1 MGSVS
6 GIDDLVFPPGQT
18 FRFGSLDFVTNN
30 FGKISLLDSE
40 SDQSGENR
48 ISVPFGLLNAAES
61 YFKTISIEL
70 ASNHSGE
77 IASSPMSPDQ
87 DDEAYPPILMKLPDD
102 LAAVSIT
109 TTSPSRRPRRKS
121 ASTPISPSFR
131 EVGVI
136 LQPLGT
142 VSTDQLDGYYSS
154 PTVDS
159 RPTDIVEYD
168 ESSSRY
174 NDPDLDDFDGSLDD
188 NYTPLYFGVF
198 MADNETEEQRQA
210 RETEARRET
219 ERRRLEE
226 ERQAQEQE
234 RLRRE
239 QQERERTAKEAE
251 DRRQRAL
258 EAGRRARDFIGQQ
271 DVEGTPVFRTP
282 QQNAVAAITLLDTL
296 LKENELNQSDH
307 VVNILNQTKTM
318 IAASVPVNSES
329 VRTPTGSRLPHFRSH
344 DYRHPSL
351 SITGAGSNRRSR
363 GHDERSVHSPPDHHR
378 ERRVERPRSPP
389 RRRPVDLRDTIIQ
402 RRAARGHHH
411 SPDRHDDD
419 LDGVAAFT
427 DDLRRVDWPA
437 GFKPTGIEKYDGTTN
452 PESWLTVYGLAIRA
466 AGGDSK
472 AMANYL
478 PVALADSARSWLHGL
493 PRGTIGSWAELRD
506 HFIANFQGTFERPGT
521 QFDLYNVVQKS
532 GESLRDYIRRFSE
545 QRNKISDITDDVIIA
560 AFTKGIRHEELV
572 GKFGRKPP
580 RTVKLMFE
588 KANEYAK
595 AEDAVTA
602 SKQSGPSWKPKKDT
616 PATGGGGSNNHK
628 DRKRKPEELVATAI
642 HSSRQRS
649 RVNTFDKIMNSQ
661 CPHHPNSNHVAK
673 DCFVYKQFAEQYTKT
688 TRKNS
693 DEEQSTSRKKDD
705 GDTPVGFQDHRKEL
719 NHIFGGPLAYE
730 SKRKQKLTEREI
742 NAVQP
747 DTPQYLRWSEIAIK
761 FDRSDHPDRV
771 VHPGRYPLVL
781 DPVVR
786 NVKLRRTLID
796 GGSAL
801 NILFAKTLDDMQ
813 IPRSELKPSNAPFHG
828 VIPGLSATPLGQITL
843 PVTFGTRENFRTE
856 NISFEVA
863 DFETAYHAILGRP
876 ALAKFMAVPHY
887 TYMMM
892 KMPGPR
898 GVLSLRSDI
907 KQAVT
912 CDKESCD
919 MAQTREM
926 ASAREDIRLA
936 AATAS
941 EGEVPA
947 TKTSK
952 SGESEAKT
960 KKIPLDPSNP
970 TKTAN
975 NKDIFAWKPSDMPGI
990 PREVIEHSLHVKE
1003 DAKPIKQRLRRFAQD
1018 RKDAIKE
1025 ELTKLLAAGF
1035 IKEVHHP
1042 DWLANPVLVR
1052 KKTGQWRMCVDYT
1065 DLNKSCPKDPFGLP
1079 RIDQIR
1085 LKESDCLK
1093 TSFITPFGAYCYV
1106 TMPFGLKNA
1115 GATYQRMIQRCFST
1129 QIGRNVEAYV
1139 DDVVVKTKQKD
1150 DLISDLEETFASI
1163 RAFRMKLN
1171 PEKCTFGVPSGKLL
1185 GFMVSHRGIQANPE
1199 KVTAILNMKPPST
1212 QKDVQKLT
1220 GCMAALSRFVSRLGE
1235 RGMPFF
1241 KLLKKTDDFQWGPEA
1256 QKAFEDFKKL
1266 LTEPPVLASPH
1277 PQEPLLL
1284 YVSATSQVVSTVLVV
1299 EREEEGHVQK
1309 VQRPIYFVSEVLADS
1324 KTRYP
1329 QVQKLLYGI
1338 LITTRKLSHYFQGHS
1353 VTVVTSFP
1361 LGDILHNREANGR
1374 IAKWALELMSLDIS
1388 FKPRISI
1395 KSQALADFVAEW
1407 TECQEDTPAEKM
1419 EHWTM
1424 HFDGSK
1430 RLSGTGAGVVLISPT
1445 GERLSYVLW
1454 IHFSASHN
1462 VAEYE
1467 ALLHGLRIAISL
1479 GIKRLIVRGDSQL
1492 VVNQVMKEWSC
1503 LDDNMMA
1510 YRQEV
1515 RKLEDKF
1522 DGLELSHVL
1531 RHNNEA
1537 ADRLA
1542 NFGSKREVAPSD
1554 VFVEHLYTPTVPH
1567 KDTTQVAGTHDVAMV
1582 EADWREP
1589 LIRFLTSQELPQD
1602 KDEAER
1608 ISRRSKLYVMHE
1620 AELYK
1625 KSPSGILQRC
1635 VSLEEGRQLLKD
1647 IHSGICGNH
1656 AAARTIVGKAYR
1668 QGFFWPTA
1676 VSDAD
1681 KIVRTCEGCQFFARQ
1696 IHLPAQELQTIPLS
1710 WPFAVWGLDMVGP
1723 FKKAVGGY
1731 THLFVAIDKF
1741 SKWIEA
1747 KPVVTITADNAPDF
1761 FINIVHRF
1769 GVPNRIITDN
1779 GRQFTGGVFKDC
1791 CEDFGIKICYASV
1804 AHPMSNGQVE
1814 RANGMILQG
1823 IKARVFD
1830 RLKPYAGKWVE
1841 QLPSVLWSLRTT
1853 PSRATGQSP
1862 FFLVYGAEAM
1872 LPSEVEFESLRFRNF
1887 REERYEEDRVDDLHR
1902 LEEVREAALI
1912 QSARYLQG
1920 LRRYH
1925 NRNVR
1930 SRAFLVGDLV
1940 LRKIQT
1946 TRDRHKL
1953 SPLWEGPFIIS
1964 AVTRPGSYRLKR
1976 EDGTLVDNSW
1986 NIEHLRRFYASAYH
2000 CTSLS

>member
-30 FGKISLLDSE
+30 FGKISLLDSV
-40 SDQSGENR
+40 SAQSGENR
-48 ISVPFGLLNAAES
+48 LSVPFGLLNAAES

-77 IASSPMSPDQ
+77 IASSPTTPDQ
-87 DDEAYPPILMKLPDD
+87 DDGAYPPILMKLPDD
-102 LAAVSIT
+102 SAAASIT
-109 TTSPSRRPRRKS
+109 TASSSRRPRRKS

-168 ESSSRY
+168 EFSSRY
-174 NDPDLDDFDGSLDD
+174 NEPDLDDFDESLDD

-210 RETEARRET
+210 RETEARREA
-219 ERRRLEE
+219 ERLRLEE

-258 EAGRRARDFIGQQ
+258 EAGRRARDLIGQQ

-329 VRTPTGSRLPHFRSH
+329 VHTLTGSRVPHFRSH

-351 SITGAGSNRRSR
+351 SITGAGSNRKSR
-363 GHDERSVHSPPDHHR
+363 GHDGRSVHSPPDHHG

-411 SPDRHDDD
+411 LPDRHDDD

-437 GFKPTGIEKYDGTTN
+437 GFKPTRIEKYDGTTN
-452 PESWLTVYGLAIRA
+452 PELWLTVYGLAIRA

-521 QFDLYNVVQKS
+521 QYDLYNVIQKS

-580 RTVKLMFE
+580 RTVKLIFE

-602 SKQSGPSWKPKKDT
+602 SKQSGPSWKPNKGT

-628 DRKRKPEELVATAI
+628 DRKRKPAELVATAS

-673 DCFVYKQFAEQYTKT
+673 DCFVYKQFADQYTKT

-705 GDTPVGFQDHRKEL
+705 GDAPAGFQDHRKEL

-926 ASAREDIRLA
+926 ASVREDIRLA

-960 KKIPLDPSNP
+960 KKIPLDPSDP

-990 PREVIEHSLHVKE
+990 PREVIEHSLYVKE

-1035 IKEVHHP
+1035 IKEVLHP

-1079 RIDQIR
+1079 RIDQVVDSTAGCELLSFLDCYSGYHQIR

-1150 DLISDLEETFASI
+1150 DLILDLEETFASI

-1199 KVTAILNMKPPST
+1199 KVIAILNMKPPST

-1256 QKAFEDFKKL
+1256 LKAFEDFKKL

-1338 LITTRKLSHYFQGHS
+1338 LITTRKLSHYFQG
-1353 VTVVTSFP
+1353 
-1361 LGDILHNREANGR
+1361 
-1374 IAKWALELMSLDIS
+1374 
-1388 FKPRISI
+1388 
-1395 KSQALADFVAEW
+1395 
-1407 TECQEDTPAEKM
+1407 
-1419 EHWTM
+1419 
-1424 HFDGSK
+1424 
-1430 RLSGTGAGVVLISPT
+1430 VVLISPT

-1454 IHFSASHN
+1454 IHFSTSHN

-1503 LDDNMMA
+1503 LDDNMTA

-1542 NFGSKREVAPSD
+1542 NFGSKREAAPSD

-1567 KDTTQVAGTHDVAMV
+1567 KDATQVAGTHDVAMV

-1589 LIRFLTSQELPQD
+1589 LIRFLISQELPQD

-1635 VSLEEGRQLLKD
+1635 ISLEEGRQLLKD

-1696 IHLPAQELQTIPLS
+1696 IHLPAQELRTIPLS

-1741 SKWIEA
+1741 SKWVEA
-1747 KPVVTITADNAPDF
+1747 KPVVTITADNARDF

-1779 GRQFTGGVFKDC
+1779 GRQFTGGVFKDF

-1830 RLKPYAGKWVE
+1830 RLKPYAGKWVQ

-1872 LPSEVEFESLRFRNF
+1872 LPSEVEFESLRF
-1887 REERYEEDRVDDLHR
+1887 
-1902 LEEVREAALI
+1902 
-1912 QSARYLQG
+1912 
-1920 LRRYH
+1920 
-1925 NRNVR
+1925 
-1930 SRAFLVGDLV
+1930 
-1940 LRKIQT
+1940 
-1946 TRDRHKL
+1946 
-1953 SPLWEGPFIIS
+1953 
-1964 AVTRPGSYRLKR
+1964 
-1976 EDGTLVDNSW
+1976 
-1986 NIEHLRRFYASAYH
+1986 
-2000 CTSLS
+2000 

>member
-1 MGSVS
+1 MGSIS

-18 FRFGSLDFVTNN
+18 FRFGSLDFVTNI

-40 SDQSGENR
+40 SDQSGENQ
-48 ISVPFGLLNAAES
+48 ISAPFGLPNAAES
-61 YFKTISIEL
+61 YFKTISTES

-77 IASSPMSPDQ
+77 IASSPTSPDQ
-87 DDEAYPPILMKLPDD
+87 DDGVYPPILMKLPDD

-109 TTSPSRRPRRKS
+109 PASLSRRPRRKS

-142 VSTDQLDGYYSS
+142 VSTDQLDGDYSS

-168 ESSSRY
+168 EFTSRY
-174 NDPDLDDFDGSLDD
+174 HDPDLDDFDGSLDD

-198 MADNETEEQRQA
+198 MANNETEEQRQA

-226 ERQAQEQE
+226 EHQAQEQE
-234 RLRRE
+234 RLRHE

-258 EAGRRARDFIGQQ
+258 EAGRRARDLIGQQ

-296 LKENELNQSDH
+296 LRENELNQSDH
-307 VVNILNQTKTM
+307 VVNILNQTKTV

-329 VRTPTGSRLPHFRSH
+329 VHRPTGSRVPHFRSH

-402 RRAARGHHH
+402 RRAARGYHH

-521 QFDLYNVVQKS
+521 QYDLYNVIQKS

-545 QRNKISDITDDVIIA
+545 QRNKISDITDDVIIV

-595 AEDAVTA
+595 AEDAVTT

-616 PATGGGGSNNHK
+616 PASGGGGSNNHK
-628 DRKRKPEELVATAI
+628 DRKRKPAELVATAS

-673 DCFVYKQFAEQYTKT
+673 DCFVYKQFADQYTKT

-705 GDTPVGFQDHRKEL
+705 GDTPAGFQDHRKEL

-919 MAQTREM
+919 MAQTREI

-936 AATAS
+936 AATAD

-960 KKIPLDPSNP
+960 KKIPLDPSDP

-1035 IKEVHHP
+1035 IKEVLHP

-1079 RIDQIR
+1079 RIDQVVDSTAGCELLSFLDCYSGYHQIR

-1129 QIGRNVEAYV
+1129 QIGRDVEAYV

-1324 KTRYP
+1324 KTR
-1329 QVQKLLYGI
+1329 
-1338 LITTRKLSHYFQGHS
+1338 KLSHYFQGHP

-1361 LGDILHNREANGR
+1361 LGDILHNREANER

-1407 TECQEDTPAEKM
+1407 TEFQEDTPAEKM

-1567 KDTTQVAGTHDVAMV
+1567 KDTAQIAGTHDVAMI

-1747 KPVVTITADNAPDF
+1747 KPVVTITADNARDF

-1779 GRQFTGGVFKDC
+1779 GTQFTGGVFKDF

-1823 IKARVFD
+1823 IKTRVFD
-1830 RLKPYAGKWVE
+1830 RLKPYAGKWVQ

-1872 LPSEVEFESLRFRNF
+1872 LPSEVEFESLRFRTF

-1912 QSARYLQG
+1912 RSARYLQG

-1964 AVTRPGSYRLKR
+1964 DVTRPGSYRLKR

-1986 NIEHLRRFYASAYH
+1986 NIEHLRRFYA
-2000 CTSLS
+2000 

>member
-1 MGSVS
+1 MGSIS
-6 GIDDLVFPPGQT
+6 GIDDLVFPPGQA
-18 FRFGSLDFVTNN
+18 FRFGSLDFITND

-40 SDQSGENR
+40 SDQSGESR
-48 ISVPFGLLNAAES
+48 ISAPFGIPNAAKIYS
-61 YFKTISIEL
+61 KSISIES
-70 ASNHSGE
+70 ASNHSDE
-77 IASSPMSPDQ
+77 IASFSTSPDR
-87 DDEAYPPILMKLPDD
+87 DDGVYPPILMKLPND
-102 LAAVSIT
+102 LTAVFTT
-109 TTSPSRRPRRKS
+109 TTSPPRRPRRR
-121 ASTPISPSFR
+121 STSIPISPSSR

-142 VSTDQLDGYYSS
+142 VSTDQLEGYWSS
-154 PTVDS
+154 PGVDL
-159 RPTDIVEYD
+159 RPTEIVE
-168 ESSSRY
+168 RQ
-174 NDPDLDDFDGSLDD
+174 LH
-188 NYTPLYFGVF
+188 PLYFGVF

-210 RETEARRET
+210 RETEARREA
-219 ERRRLEE
+219 ERRRLKE

-239 QQERERTAKEAE
+239 QQERERAAKEAE
-251 DRRQRAL
+251 DRRLRAL
-258 EAGRRARDFIGQQ
+258 EAGRRARDLIGQQ

-282 QQNAVAAITLLDTL
+282 QQNVVAAITLLDTL
-296 LKENELNQSDH
+296 LRENELNQSNH

-318 IAASVPVNSES
+318 IAASVPVNSGS
-329 VRTPTGSRLPHFRSH
+329 VCTPSGSRVPHIRSH
-344 DYRHPSL
+344 DYHQPSL
-351 SITGAGSNRRSR
+351 SIAGAGSNRRSR
-363 GHDERSVHSPPDHHR
+363 
-378 ERRVERPRSPP
+378 
-389 RRRPVDLRDTIIQ
+389 
-402 RRAARGHHH
+402 
-411 SPDRHDDD
+411 
-419 LDGVAAFT
+419 DGVAAFT
-427 DDLRRVDWPA
+427 NDLRRVDWPA

-506 HFIANFQGTFERPGT
+506 HFIANFQGTFECPGT
-521 QFDLYNVVQKS
+521 QFDLYNVIQKS
-532 GESLRDYIRRFSE
+532 RESLGDYIRRFSE

-580 RTVKLMFE
+580 KTVKLMFE

-595 AEDAVTA
+595 AEDAVIA
-602 SKQSGPSWKPKKDT
+602 SKQSGSSWKPKKDT

-628 DRKRKPEELVATAI
+628 DRKRKPEELVATI
-642 HSSRQRS
+642 THSSRQRS

-661 CPHHPNSNHVAK
+661 CPHHPNSNHAAK

-693 DEEQSTSRKKDD
+693 DEEQSTSKKKDD
-705 GDTPVGFQDHRKEL
+705 GDPPAET
-719 NHIFGGPLAYE
+719 
-730 SKRKQKLTEREI
+730 
-742 NAVQP
+742 
-747 DTPQYLRWSEIAIK
+747 AIK

-801 NILFAKTLDDMQ
+801 NILFAKTLDDML
-813 IPRSELKPSNAPFHG
+813 IPRSELKSSNAPFHG

-856 NISFEVA
+856 NICFQIA

-876 ALAKFMAVPHY
+876 ALAKFMAVPYY

-892 KMPGPR
+892 KMPGPQ
-898 GVLSLRSDI
+898 GVLSLWSDI

-912 CDKESCD
+912 CDKESCE

-926 ASAREDIRLA
+926 ASAREDVRLA
-936 AATAS
+936 ASTAS

-947 TKTSK
+947 TKVSK

-960 KKIPLDPSNP
+960 KKIPLDPSDPN
-970 TKTAN
+970 KTAV
-975 NKDIFAWKPSDMPGI
+975 IGAE
-990 PREVIEHSLHVKE
+990 EVIEHSLNVKE

-1035 IKEVHHP
+1035 IKEVLHP

-1065 DLNKSCPKDPFGLP
+1065 DLNKSCPKDPFGLS
-1079 RIDQIR
+1079 RIDQVVDSTAGCELLSFLDCYSGYHQIR

-1093 TSFITPFGAYCYV
+1093 TSFITPFGAYCYI

-1129 QIGRNVEAYV
+1129 QIGRNVEAYI

-1171 PEKCTFGVPSGKLL
+1171 PEKCTFRVPSGKLL

-1199 KVTAILNMKPPST
+1199 KVTAILNMKPPS
-1212 QKDVQKLT
+1212 
-1220 GCMAALSRFVSRLGE
+1220 
-1235 RGMPFF
+1235 
-1241 KLLKKTDDFQWGPEA
+1241 
-1256 QKAFEDFKKL
+1256 
-1266 LTEPPVLASPH
+1266 
-1277 PQEPLLL
+1277 
-1284 YVSATSQVVSTVLVV
+1284 SQ
-1299 EREEEGHVQK
+1299 
-1309 VQRPIYFVSEVLADS
+1309 
-1324 KTRYP
+1324 
-1329 QVQKLLYGI
+1329 
-1338 LITTRKLSHYFQGHS
+1338 KLSHYFQGHS

-1388 FKPRISI
+1388 FKPRTSI

-1407 TECQEDTPAEKM
+1407 TECQEDIPGEKM

-1424 HFDGSK
+1424 HLDGSK

-1479 GIKRLIVRGDSQL
+1479 GIKRLIVRRDSQL

-1503 LDDNMMA
+1503 LDDNMTA

-1515 RKLEDKF
+1515 RKLESKF
-1522 DGLELSHVL
+1522 AGLELSHVL

-1542 NFGSKREVAPSD
+1542 NFGSKREAAPSD
-1554 VFVEHLYTPTVPH
+1554 IFVEHLCEPTVPQ
-1567 KDTTQVAGTHDVAMV
+1567 KETTQVVDTRDIAMI

-1608 ISRRSKLYVMHE
+1608 ISRRSRLYIIHE

-1635 VSLEEGRQLLKD
+1635 ISLEEGRQLLKD
-1647 IHSGICGNH
+1647 IYSGICGNH
-1656 AAARTIVGKAYR
+1656 AAACTIVGKAYR

-1696 IHLPAQELQTIPLS
+1696 IHLPAQELQTIPLC

-1747 KPVVTITADNAPDF
+1747 KPVVTITADKVRDF

-1779 GRQFTGGVFKDC
+1779 GTQFTGGVFKDF

-1830 RLKPYAGKWVE
+1830 RLKPYARKWVE

-1887 REERYEEDRVDDLHR
+1887 REERYEEDRVDDLYR
-1902 LEEVREAALI
+1902 LEEAREAALI

-1946 TRDRHKL
+1946 T
-1953 SPLWEGPFIIS
+1953 
-1964 AVTRPGSYRLKR
+1964 
-1976 EDGTLVDNSW
+1976 
-1986 NIEHLRRFYASAYH
+1986 
-2000 CTSLS
+2000 

>member
-6 GIDDLVFPPGQT
+6 GIDDLVFPPGQA
-18 FRFGSLDFVTNN
+18 FRFGSLDFITND
-30 FGKISLLDSE
+30 FGKISLLDSD
-40 SDQSGENR
+40 SIQSGKDQV
-48 ISVPFGLLNAAES
+48 SALFGIPNSAKIYSKL
-61 YFKTISIEL
+61 ISIES
-70 ASNHSGE
+70 ASNYSDE
-77 IASSPMSPDQ
+77 IPSIPTPPDQ
-87 DDEAYPPILMKLPDD
+87 DDGAYPPILMKLPDD
-102 LAAVSIT
+102 LAAVFT
-109 TTSPSRRPRRKS
+109 TRVSSPRRPRRKS
-121 ASTPISPSFR
+121 ASTPIMPSSR

-142 VSTDQLDGYYSS
+142 ISTDQLEGYFSS
-154 PTVDS
+154 PGVDS
-159 RPTDIVEYD
+159 RPTEIVEYD
-168 ESSSRY
+168 EFGYRY
-174 NDPDLDDFDGSLDD
+174 DNRDLDDFDESFED

-210 RETEARRET
+210 RETKARR
-219 ERRRLEE
+219 
-226 ERQAQEQE
+226 
-234 RLRRE
+234 
-239 QQERERTAKEAE
+239 
-251 DRRQRAL
+251 
-258 EAGRRARDFIGQQ
+258 RRARDLIGQQ
-271 DVEGTPVFRTP
+271 DVEGTAVFRTP

-296 LKENELNQSDH
+296 LKEDALNQADH

-318 IAASVPVNSES
+318 IAASVPVNSGS
-329 VRTPTGSRLPHFRSH
+329 VSGLPISDLMIITSQASASPAQDPITGTGATTSDMFTRLLSDTGSAELNGLAP
-344 DYRHPSL
+344 
-351 SITGAGSNRRSR
+351 
-363 GHDERSVHSPPDHHR
+363 
-378 ERRVERPRSPP
+378 PP
-389 RRRPVDLRDTIIQ
+389 RQRPVDLRDMINQ
-402 RRAARGHHH
+402 RRAARGHRH
-411 SPDRHDDD
+411 SPDRYDNDV
-419 LDGVAAFT
+419 DGVAAFT
-427 DDLRRVDWPA
+427 NDLRRVDWPA

-472 AMANYL
+472 AMENYL

-521 QFDLYNVVQKS
+521 QFDLYNVIQKS
-532 GESLRDYIRRFSE
+532 RESLRDYIRRFSE
-545 QRNKISDITDDVIIA
+545 QRNKISDITDNVIIA
-560 AFTKGIRHEELV
+560 AFTKGIRHEDLV
-572 GKFGRKPP
+572 DKFGRKPP
-580 RTVKLMFE
+580 KTVKQMFE

-595 AEDAVTA
+595 AEDAIIA
-602 SKQSGPSWKPKKDT
+602 SKQSGPTWKPKKDVPT
-616 PATGGGGSNNHK
+616 TGGGGSNNHK
-628 DRKRKPEELVATAI
+628 DRKRKPEEFVATTT

-661 CPHHPNSNHVAK
+661 CPHHPNSNHAAK
-673 DCFVYKQFAEQYTKT
+673 DCFVYKQFAEQYAKNARKT
-688 TRKNS
+688 P
-693 DEEQSTSRKKDD
+693 DGEQSTSKKKDD
-705 GDTPVGFQDHRKEL
+705 DDDPPTGFQDHRKEL

-747 DTPQYLRWSEIAIK
+747 DTPQYLRWSEITIK

-781 DPVVR
+781 DPVVH
-786 NVKLRRTLID
+786 NVKLRRSLID

-813 IPRSELKPSNAPFHG
+813 IPRTELKPSNAPFHG
-828 VIPGLSATPLGQITL
+828 VIPGLSAKPLGQITL

-856 NISFEVA
+856 NVYFEVA
-863 DFETAYHAILGRP
+863 DFETAYHAILGRS

-898 GVLSLRSDI
+898 GVISLRSDI

-912 CDKESCD
+912 CDKESCE
-919 MAQTREM
+919 MAQTREV
-926 ASAREDIRLA
+926 AIAREDIRLA
-936 AATAS
+936 ATTAS
-941 EGEVPA
+941 EGEVPMA
-947 TKTSK
+947 KISK
-952 SGESEAKT
+952 SGESVDKT
-960 KKIPLDPSNP
+960 KKIPLDPSDP
-970 TKTAN
+970 TKTVVIGAE
-975 NKDIFAWKPSDMPGI
+975 
-990 PREVIEHSLHVKE
+990 EVIEHSLHVKE

-1035 IKEVHHP
+1035 IKEVLHP

-1093 TSFITPFGAYCYV
+1093 TSFITPFGAYCYI
-1106 TMPFGLKNA
+1106 TMPFGLKNT

-1129 QIGRNVEAYV
+1129 QIGHNVEAYV

-1150 DLISDLEETFASI
+1150 DLITDLEETFASI

-1199 KVTAILNMKPPST
+1199 KVNAILNMKPPSS

-1241 KLLKKTDDFQWGPEA
+1241 KLLKKIDNFQWGPEA

-1266 LTEPPVLASPH
+1266 LTTPPVLASPH

-1284 YVSATSQVVSTVLVV
+1284 YVSATSQVMSAVLVV

-1309 VQRPIYFVSEVLADS
+1309 VQRPIYFVSDVLANS

-1329 QVQKLLYGI
+1329 QVQKLLYGV
-1338 LITTRKLSHYFQGHS
+1338 LITVRKLSHYFQGHS

-1361 LGDILHNREANGR
+1361 LGDILHNCEANGR

-1388 FKPRISI
+1388 FKPQTSI
-1395 KSQALADFVAEW
+1395 KSQALADFVAKW
-1407 TECQEDTPAEKM
+1407 TECQKDTSEEKM
-1419 EHWTM
+1419 EYWTM

-1430 RLSGTGAGVVLISPT
+1430 RLSGTGAGGFLISPT

-1454 IHFSASHN
+1454 IHFFASHN

-1479 GIKRLIVRGDSQL
+1479 GIRHLIVRGDSQL

-1503 LDDNMMA
+1503 LDDNMIA

-1522 DGLELSHVL
+1522 DGLELTHVL
-1531 RHNNEA
+1531 WHNNEA

-1542 NFGSKREVAPSD
+1542 NFGSKREAAPFD
-1554 VFVEHLYTPTVPH
+1554 VFVEHLHEPTVP
-1567 KDTTQVAGTHDVAMV
+1567 KREIAEAADTQDIAMV
-1582 EADWREP
+1582 ETDWREP
-1589 LIRFLTSQELPQD
+1589 LIRFVTSQELPQD

-1608 ISRRSKLYVMHE
+1608 ISRSSRLYIIHE
-1620 AELYK
+1620 TELYR

-1696 IHLPAQELQTIPLS
+1696 THLPAQELQTIPLS
-1710 WPFAVWGLDMVGP
+1710 WLFAVWGL
-1723 FKKAVGGY
+1723 
-1731 THLFVAIDKF
+1731 T
-1741 SKWIEA
+1741 W
-1747 KPVVTITADNAPDF
+1747 
-1761 FINIVHRF
+1761 
-1769 GVPNRIITDN
+1769 
-1779 GRQFTGGVFKDC
+1779 
-1791 CEDFGIKICYASV
+1791 
-1804 AHPMSNGQVE
+1804 
-1814 RANGMILQG
+1814 
-1823 IKARVFD
+1823 
-1830 RLKPYAGKWVE
+1830 
-1841 QLPSVLWSLRTT
+1841 
-1853 PSRATGQSP
+1853 
-1862 FFLVYGAEAM
+1862 
-1872 LPSEVEFESLRFRNF
+1872 
-1887 REERYEEDRVDDLHR
+1887 
-1902 LEEVREAALI
+1902 
-1912 QSARYLQG
+1912 SARSKRQ
-1920 LRRYH
+1920 
-1925 NRNVR
+1925 
-1930 SRAFLVGDLV
+1930 
-1940 LRKIQT
+1940 
-1946 TRDRHKL
+1946 
-1953 SPLWEGPFIIS
+1953 S
-1964 AVTRPGSYRLKR
+1964 AVTHISLWLSTNSPSELKLNRSSRSRQTKLEIFSSTLCISLGYLIRL
-1976 EDGTLVDNSW
+1976 LLIMALNSLAEYLK
-1986 NIEHLRRFYASAYH
+1986 IFVKTSASKFS
-2000 CTSLS
+2000 TPP

>member
-1 MGSVS
+1 MGFVS
-6 GIDDLVFPPGQT
+6 GIDDFAFPPGQA
-18 FRFGSLDFVTNN
+18 FRFGSLDFITNN
-30 FGKISLLDSE
+30 FGKISLLDSD
-40 SDQSGENR
+40 SDQSGRDQPKHLPLGDLGELRHRPRSSLDPGRSALYSNLLGQSR
-48 ISVPFGLLNAAES
+48 RKNWMAPSAPPASVLDQPR
-61 YFKTISIEL
+61 
-70 ASNHSGE
+70 
-77 IASSPMSPDQ
+77 SST
-87 DDEAYPPILMKLPDD
+87 
-102 LAAVSIT
+102 T
-109 TTSPSRRPRRKS
+109 TTS
-121 ASTPISPSFR
+121 ATTTTTATST
-131 EVGVI
+131 
-136 LQPLGT
+136 T
-142 VSTDQLDGYYSS
+142 STTAMRITTC
-154 PTVDS
+154 P
-159 RPTDIVEYD
+159 
-168 ESSSRY
+168 SSSAYSWLTTKRKNSAEPEKRTKIAHGKELNVADWRKCDSDRSE
-174 NDPDLDDFDGSLDD
+174 NDYS
-188 NYTPLYFGVF
+188 
-198 MADNETEEQRQA
+198 
-210 RETEARRET
+210 
-219 ERRRLEE
+219 
-226 ERQAQEQE
+226 
-234 RLRRE
+234 
-239 QQERERTAKEAE
+239 
-251 DRRQRAL
+251 
-258 EAGRRARDFIGQQ
+258 
-271 DVEGTPVFRTP
+271 
-282 QQNAVAAITLLDTL
+282 QNAVAAITLLDTL
-296 LKENELNQSDH
+296 LKEDALNQADH

-318 IAASVPVNSES
+318 IAASVPANS
-329 VRTPTGSRLPHFRSH
+329 
-344 DYRHPSL
+344 PSL
-351 SITGAGSNRRSR
+351 SITGTGSSRRSR
-363 GHDERSVHSPPDHHR
+363 GHDERSVHSPPERHR

-389 RRRPVDLRDTIIQ
+389 HQRPVDLRDMINQ
-402 RRAARGHHH
+402 HRAARGHRH
-411 SPDRHDDD
+411 SPNRYDDD
-419 LDGVAAFT
+419 VDRVATFT
-427 DDLRRVDWPA
+427 NDLRRVDWPV
-437 GFKPTGIEKYDGTTN
+437 GFKPTGIEKYNGTTN
-452 PESWLTVYGLAIRA
+452 PESWLTVYGIAIRA

-493 PRGTIGSWAELRD
+493 PRRTIGSWAELRD

-521 QFDLYNVVQKS
+521 QFDLYNIVQKS

-560 AFTKGIRHEELV
+560 AFTKGIRHEDLV

-580 RTVKLMFE
+580 RTVKQMFE

-595 AEDAVTA
+595 AEDAITA
-602 SKQSGPSWKPKKDT
+602 SKQSGTTWKPKKDAPT
-616 PATGGGGSNNHK
+616 AGGSGSNNHK
-628 DRKRKPEELVATAI
+628 DRKHKPEELVATT
-642 HSSRQRS
+642 SPSYRQRP

-661 CPHHPNSNHVAK
+661 CPHHPNSNHTEIKAHQRR
-673 DCFVYKQFAEQYTKT
+673 D
-688 TRKNS
+688 
-693 DEEQSTSRKKDD
+693 DEDD
-705 GDTPVGFQDHRKEL
+705 APTGFQDHRKEL

-730 SKRKQKLTEREI
+730 SKRKQKLMEREI

-747 DTPQYLRWSEIAIK
+747 NTPQYLQWSETAIK

-771 VHPGRYPLVL
+771 VHPGWYPLVL

-813 IPRSELKPSNAPFHG
+813 IPRTELKPSNAPFHG

-856 NISFEVA
+856 NVCFEVA
-863 DFETAYHAILGRP
+863 DFEIAYHAILRRP

-892 KMPGPR
+892 KMSGPR
-898 GVLSLRSDI
+898 GVISLRSDI

-912 CDKESCD
+912 CDKESCE
-919 MAQTREM
+919 MAQTHETTL
-926 ASAREDIRLA
+926 AREEIRLA
-936 AATAS
+936 ATTAS

-947 TKTSK
+947 TKLTK
-952 SGESEAKT
+952 TEESDAKT
-960 KKIPLDPSNP
+960 KKIPLDPSDP
-970 TKTAN
+970 DKTAN

-1035 IKEVHHP
+1035 IKEVLHP

-1052 KKTGQWRMCVDYT
+1052 KKTGQWRMCVDYI

-1079 RIDQIR
+1079 RIDQVVDSTAGCELLSFLDCYSGYHQIR

-1093 TSFITPFGAYCYV
+1093 TSFITPFGAYCYI

-1115 GATYQRMIQRCFST
+1115 GATYQRMIQKCFST

-1150 DLISDLEETFASI
+1150 DLIADLEETFTSI
-1163 RAFRMKLN
+1163 RAFKMKLN
-1171 PEKCTFGVPSGKLL
+1171 PEKCIFGVPSGKLL
-1185 GFMVSHRGIQANPE
+1185 GFMVSQRGIQANPE
-1199 KVTAILNMKPPST
+1199 KINAILNMKPPSS

-1220 GCMAALSRFVSRLGE
+1220 GCMAALSRFVSRL
-1235 RGMPFF
+1235 
-1241 KLLKKTDDFQWGPEA
+1241 
-1256 QKAFEDFKKL
+1256 
-1266 LTEPPVLASPH
+1266 VLASPH

-1299 EREEEGHVQK
+1299 EREEEGHIQK
-1309 VQRPIYFVSEVLADS
+1309 VQQPIYFVSEVLADS
-1324 KTRYP
+1324 KTSGP
-1329 QVQKLLYGI
+1329 SAKKTCQ
-1338 LITTRKLSHYFQGHS
+1338 RKRWNIGLC
-1353 VTVVTSFP
+1353 
-1361 LGDILHNREANGR
+1361 I
-1374 IAKWALELMSLDIS
+1374 
-1388 FKPRISI
+1388 
-1395 KSQALADFVAEW
+1395 
-1407 TECQEDTPAEKM
+1407 
-1419 EHWTM
+1419 
-1424 HFDGSK
+1424 FDGSK
-1430 RLSGTGAGVVLISPT
+1430 RLTGTGAGVVLISPT
-1445 GERLSYVLW
+1445 GERLSDVLW

-1479 GIKRLIVRGDSQL
+1479 GIRRLIVRGDSQL

-1503 LDDNMMA
+1503 LDDNMTA

-1522 DGLELSHVL
+1522 DGLELTHVL

-1542 NFGSKREVAPSD
+1542 NFGSKREAAPSD
-1554 VFVEHLYTPTVPH
+1554 VFVEHLYEPTVPR
-1567 KDTTQVAGTHDVAMV
+1567 KETTEAMDTQGVSMI

-1589 LIRFLTSQELPQD
+1589 LIKFLTKQELPQD
-1602 KDEAER
+1602 KNEAER
-1608 ISRRSKLYVMHE
+1608 ISRRSRLYIIHE

-1656 AAARTIVGKAYR
+1656 AVARTIVGKAYR

-1681 KIVRTCEGCQFFARQ
+1681 KI
-1696 IHLPAQELQTIPLS
+1696 
-1710 WPFAVWGLDMVGP
+1710 GLDMVGP
-1723 FKKAVGGY
+1723 FKRAVGGY

-1747 KPVVTITADNAPDF
+1747 KPVITITADKVRDF

-1779 GRQFTGGVFKDC
+1779 GTQFTGGAFKDF

-1830 RLKPYAGKWVE
+1830 RLRPYAGKWVD

-1872 LPSEVEFESLRFRNF
+1872 LPSEVEFESLRFWNF
-1887 REERYEEDRVDDLHR
+1887 NEEGYEEGRVDDINR
-1902 LEEVREAALI
+1902 LEEAREAALI
-1912 QSARYLQG
+1912 QSTRYLQG

-1940 LRKIQT
+1940 LRKIQKT
-1946 TRDRHKL
+1946 QDRHKL
-1953 SPLWEGPFIIS
+1953 SPLWEGPFII
-1964 AVTRPGSYRLKR
+1964 AEVTRPGSYRLKR
-1976 EDGTLVDNSW
+1976 EDGTIINNSW
-1986 NIEHLRRFYASAYH
+1986 NIEHLRQFYA
-2000 CTSLS
+2000 

>member
-1 MGSVS
+1 MGFVS

-48 ISVPFGLLNAAES
+48 ISVPFGFPNAAES
-61 YFKTISIEL
+61 YFKTISTES
-70 ASNHSGE
+70 ASNHSAE
-77 IASSPMSPDQ
+77 IASSPTTPDQ
-87 DDEAYPPILMKLPDD
+87 DDGAYPPVLMKLPDD
-102 LAAVSIT
+102 LAAVST
-109 TTSPSRRPRRKS
+109 TTASSSRRPRRKS

-142 VSTDQLDGYYSS
+142 VSTDQLDDYNSS

-168 ESSSRY
+168 EFSSRY
-174 NDPDLDDFDGSLDD
+174 NDFDDFDGSLDD

-198 MADNETEEQRQA
+198 MANNETEEQRQA
-210 RETEARRET
+210 RETE

-226 ERQAQEQE
+226 EHQAQEQE

-239 QQERERTAKEAE
+239 QQDRERTAKEAE

-258 EAGRRARDFIGQQ
+258 EAGRRARDLIGQQ

-296 LKENELNQSDH
+296 LNQNELNQSDH

-329 VRTPTGSRLPHFRSH
+329 VHTPTGSRVPHFRSH

-402 RRAARGHHH
+402 RRAARGYHH

-521 QFDLYNVVQKS
+521 QYDLYNVIQKS

-595 AEDAVTA
+595 AEDA
-602 SKQSGPSWKPKKDT
+602 QSGPSWKPKKDT
-616 PATGGGGSNNHK
+616 PASGGGGSNNHK
-628 DRKRKPEELVATAI
+628 DRKRKPAELVATAS

-673 DCFVYKQFAEQYTKT
+673 DCFVYKQFADQYTKT
-688 TRKNS
+688 TRKNP

-705 GDTPVGFQDHRKEL
+705 GDTPAGFQDHRKEL

-747 DTPQYLRWSEIAIK
+747 DMPQYLRWSEIAIK

-960 KKIPLDPSNP
+960 KKIPLDPSDP
-970 TKTAN
+970 TKTAV
-975 NKDIFAWKPSDMPGI
+975 IGAE
-990 PREVIEHSLHVKE
+990 EVIEHSLHVKE

-1035 IKEVHHP
+1035 IKEVLHP

-1079 RIDQIR
+1079 RIDQVVDSTAGCELLSFLDCYSGYHQIR

-1309 VQRPIYFVSEVLADS
+1309 VQRPIYFVSEVLSDS

-1407 TECQEDTPAEKM
+1407 TECQEDTHAEKM

-1430 RLSGTGAGVVLISPT
+1430 RLSGTGAGVVLISPA

-1567 KDTTQVAGTHDVAMV
+1567 KDTTQVAGTHDVAMI

-1625 KSPSGILQRC
+1625 RSPSGILQRC

-1723 FKKAVGGY
+1723 FKKAAGGY

-1747 KPVVTITADNAPDF
+1747 KPVVTITADNARDF

-1779 GRQFTGGVFKDC
+1779 GRQFTGGVFKDF

-1830 RLKPYAGKWVE
+1830 RLKPYAGKWVQ

-1853 PSRATGQSP
+1853 PSRATGQSL

-1964 AVTRPGSYRLKR
+1964 EVTRPGSYRLKR
-1976 EDGTLVDNSW
+1976 EDSTIVDNSW
-1986 NIEHLRRFYASAYH
+1986 NIEHLRRFYA
-2000 CTSLS
+2000 

>member
-6 GIDDLVFPPGQT
+6 GIDDFVFPPGQA
-18 FRFGSLDFVTNN
+18 FRFGSLDFITNN
-30 FGKISLLDSE
+30 FGKISFLDSD
-40 SDQSGENR
+40 SNQSGKNQV
-48 ISVPFGLLNAAES
+48 SAPFGIPNSAKI
-61 YFKTISIEL
+61 YPKYISIES
-70 ASNHSGE
+70 ASNHSDE
-77 IASSPMSPDQ
+77 IPSSPTPPDQ
-87 DDEAYPPILMKLPDD
+87 DDGAYPPILMKLPDD
-102 LAAVSIT
+102 LAAVFT
-109 TTSPSRRPRRKS
+109 TTASSPRRPRRKS
-121 ASTPISPSFR
+121 ALTPIPPSSR

-142 VSTDQLDGYYSS
+142 VSTDQLEGYFSS
-154 PTVDS
+154 PGVDS
-159 RPTDIVEYD
+159 RPTEIVEYD
-168 ESSSRY
+168 EFGYRHD
-174 NDPDLDDFDGSLDD
+174 NHDLDDFDESLED

-210 RETEARRET
+210 REAEARRVQQEA

-226 ERQAQEQE
+226 ERQVQEQE
-234 RLRRE
+234 RLRCE
-239 QQERERTAKEAE
+239 QQERERAAKEAE
-251 DRRQRAL
+251 DRQQRAL
-258 EAGRRARDFIGQQ
+258 DAGRRARDLIGQQ
-271 DVEGTPVFRTP
+271 NVEGTPVFRTP
-282 QQNAVAAITLLDTL
+282 QQNAIAAITLLDTL

-318 IAASVPVNSES
+318 IAATIPVNSES
-329 VRTPTGSRLPHFRSH
+329 VRTPTGSRVPHLRSQ
-344 DYRHPSL
+344 DYHQPSL
-351 SITGAGSNRRSR
+351 SIAGAGSNRRSR
-363 GHDERSVHSPPDHHR
+363 GHNERSVHSPPERHR

-389 RRRPVDLRDTIIQ
+389 RRRPVDLRNTIIQ
-402 RRAARGHHH
+402 RRAARGHRH
-411 SPDRHDDD
+411 SPDRCDDD
-419 LDGVAAFT
+419 VDGVAAFT
-427 DDLRRVDWPA
+427 NDLRRVDWPA
-437 GFKPTGIEKYDGTTN
+437 SFKLTRIEKYDGTTN

-521 QFDLYNVVQKS
+521 QFDLYNVIQKS

-560 AFTKGIRHEELV
+560 AFTKGIRHEEVV

-580 RTVKLMFE
+580 KTVKLMFE

-595 AEDAVTA
+595 AKDPIIA
-602 SKQSGPSWKPKKDT
+602 SKQSGPSWKPKKDAPT
-616 PATGGGGSNNHK
+616 TGGGGSNNHK
-628 DRKRKPEELVATAI
+628 DHKRKPEELVATTT
-642 HSSRQRS
+642 HSSRHRS
-649 RVNTFDKIMNSQ
+649 CVNMYDKIMNSQ
-661 CPHHPNSNHVAK
+661 CPHHPNSNHTAK
-673 DCFVYKQFAEQYTKT
+673 DCFVYKQFAEQYAKN

-693 DEEQSTSRKKDD
+693 DGEQSTSKKKDD
-705 GDTPVGFQDHRKEL
+705 DDAR
-719 NHIFGGPLAYE
+719 
-730 SKRKQKLTEREI
+730 
-742 NAVQP
+742 QP
-747 DTPQYLRWSEIAIK
+747 DTPQYLRWLETTIK

-796 GGSAL
+796 GGSVL
-801 NILFAKTLDDMQ
+801 NILFAKILDDMQ
-813 IPRSELKPSNAPFHG
+813 IPRTELKPSNAPFHG

-843 PVTFGTRENFRTE
+843 PVTFGTRENFRME
-856 NISFEVA
+856 NICFEVA

-887 TYMMM
+887 TYMMI
-892 KMPGPR
+892 KKPGPR
-898 GVLSLRSDI
+898 GVLSLRSNI

-912 CDKESCD
+912 CDKESCE
-919 MAQTREM
+919 MAQTREI
-926 ASAREDIRLA
+926 ATAIEDIRLA
-936 AATAS
+936 ATTAS
-941 EGEVPA
+941 EGE
-947 TKTSK
+947 
-952 SGESEAKT
+952 ESALIT
-960 KKIPLDPSNP
+960 FLQ
-970 TKTAN
+970 N
-975 NKDIFAWKPSDMPGI
+975 NKDIFAWKPSDMPSI

-1035 IKEVHHP
+1035 IKEVLHP

-1065 DLNKSCPKDPFGLP
+1065 DLNKSCPKYPFGLP
-1079 RIDQIR
+1079 RIDQVVDSTASCELLSFLDCYSGYHQIR

-1093 TSFITPFGAYCYV
+1093 TSFITPFGAYCYI
-1106 TMPFGLKNA
+1106 TMSFGLKNA

-1139 DDVVVKTKQKD
+1139 DDVVVKTKQKG

-1163 RAFRMKLN
+1163 RAFRMILK

-1185 GFMVSHRGIQANPE
+1185 GFMMSHRVIQANPE
-1199 KVTAILNMKPPST
+1199 K
-1212 QKDVQKLT
+1212 
-1220 GCMAALSRFVSRLGE
+1220 
-1235 RGMPFF
+1235 GMPFF
-1241 KLLKKTDDFQWGPEA
+1241 KLLKKADNFQWGPEA

-1266 LTEPPVLASPH
+1266 LTTPPVLASPH

-1299 EREEEGHVQK
+1299 EREENGHVQK

-1329 QVQKLLYGI
+1329 QVQKLLYGV
-1338 LITTRKLSHYFQGHS
+1338 LITVRKLSHYFQSHS

-1388 FKPRISI
+1388 FKPRTSI

-1407 TECQEDTPAEKM
+1407 TECKEDTPEEKI

-1424 HFDGSK
+1424 HFDGSN
-1430 RLSGTGAGVVLISPT
+1430 RLSGTGAGVVLISLT
-1445 GERLSYVLW
+1445 GERLCYVLW

-1479 GIKRLIVRGDSQL
+1479 GIRRLIVRGDSQL

-1522 DGLELSHVL
+1522 DRLELTHVL

-1542 NFGSKREVAPSD
+1542 NFGSKREAAPSD
-1554 VFVEHLYTPTVPH
+1554 VFVEHLYEPTVP
-1567 KDTTQVAGTHDVAMV
+1567 KKETVEAADTQDIAMV
-1582 EADWREP
+1582 EANKREP

-1608 ISRRSKLYVMHE
+1608 ISRRSRLYIIHE

-1625 KSPSGILQRC
+1625 KSPSGILQRY

-1696 IHLPAQELQTIPLS
+1696 IHLPAQELQTILLS
-1710 WPFAVWGLDMVGP
+1710 WPFAV
-1723 FKKAVGGY
+1723 
-1731 THLFVAIDKF
+1731 
-1741 SKWIEA
+1741 
-1747 KPVVTITADNAPDF
+1747 
-1761 FINIVHRF
+1761 
-1769 GVPNRIITDN
+1769 
-1779 GRQFTGGVFKDC
+1779 
-1791 CEDFGIKICYASV
+1791 
-1804 AHPMSNGQVE
+1804 
-1814 RANGMILQG
+1814 
-1823 IKARVFD
+1823 
-1830 RLKPYAGKWVE
+1830 
-1841 QLPSVLWSLRTT
+1841 
-1853 PSRATGQSP
+1853 
-1862 FFLVYGAEAM
+1862 
-1872 LPSEVEFESLRFRNF
+1872 
-1887 REERYEEDRVDDLHR
+1887 
-1902 LEEVREAALI
+1902 
-1912 QSARYLQG
+1912 
-1920 LRRYH
+1920 
-1925 NRNVR
+1925 
-1930 SRAFLVGDLV
+1930 
-1940 LRKIQT
+1940 
-1946 TRDRHKL
+1946 
-1953 SPLWEGPFIIS
+1953 
-1964 AVTRPGSYRLKR
+1964 
-1976 EDGTLVDNSW
+1976 
-1986 NIEHLRRFYASAYH
+1986 
-2000 CTSLS
+2000 

>member
-6 GIDDLVFPPGQT
+6 SIDDLVFPPGQA
-18 FRFGSLDFVTNN
+18 FRFGSLDFITND

-40 SDQSGENR
+40 SDQSGESR
-48 ISVPFGLLNAAES
+48 ISVPFGVPNAAEI
-61 YFKTISIEL
+61 YFKSISIES
-70 ASNHSGE
+70 ASNHSDE
-77 IASSPMSPDQ
+77 IASSPTSSDR
-87 DDEAYPPILMKLPDD
+87 DDGAYPPILMKLPDD
-102 LAAVSIT
+102 LAAVFTT
-109 TTSPSRRPRRKS
+109 TTSPSRRPRRRS
-121 ASTPISPSFR
+121 ASTPISPSSR

-136 LQPLGT
+136 LQPLGS
-142 VSTDQLDGYYSS
+142 VSTDQLDGYWSS
-154 PTVDS
+154 PGIDS
-159 RPTDIVEYD
+159 RPTEIMEYN
-168 ESSSRY
+168 EFGFRN
-174 NDPDLDDFDGSLDD
+174 NDPDLDDFDESLED

-210 RETEARRET
+210 RETEARREA

-239 QQERERTAKEAE
+239 QQERERAAKEAE
-251 DRRQRAL
+251 DRRLRAL
-258 EAGRRARDFIGQQ
+258 EAGRRARDLIGQQ

-318 IAASVPVNSES
+318 IASSVPVNSGS
-329 VRTPTGSRLPHFRSH
+329 VRTPSGSRVPHLRSH
-344 DYRHPSL
+344 DYHQPSL

-419 LDGVAAFT
+419 LDVVAAFT
-427 DDLRRVDWPA
+427 NDLRRVDWPA
-437 GFKPTGIEKYDGTTN
+437 GFKPAGIEKYDGTTN
-452 PESWLTVYGLAIRA
+452 PELWLTVYGLAIRA

-478 PVALADSARSWLHGL
+478 SVALADSARSWLHGL

-521 QFDLYNVVQKS
+521 QFDLYNVIQKS

-560 AFTKGIRHEELV
+560 AFTKGIHHEELV

-580 RTVKLMFE
+580 KTVKLMFE

-595 AEDAVTA
+595 AEDAVIA
-602 SKQSGPSWKPKKDT
+602 SKQSGSSWKPKKDT

-628 DRKRKPEELVATAI
+628 DRKRKPEELVATTT

-649 RVNTFDKIMNSQ
+649 LVNTFDKIMNSQ
-661 CPHHPNSNHVAK
+661 CPHHPNSNHAAK
-673 DCFVYKQFAEQYTKT
+673 DCFVYKHFAEQYTKT

-693 DEEQSTSRKKDD
+693 DEEQSTSKKKDD
-705 GDTPVGFQDHRKEL
+705 GDPPAGFQDHRKEL

-747 DTPQYLRWSEIAIK
+747 DTPQYLRWSETAIK

-813 IPRSELKPSNAPFHG
+813 IPRSELRPSNAPFHG
-828 VIPGLSATPLGQITL
+828 AIPGLSATPLGQITL

-856 NISFEVA
+856 NICFEVT

-887 TYMMM
+887 TYIMM

-912 CDKESCD
+912 CDKESCE

-936 AATAS
+936 ATTAS

-947 TKTSK
+947 TKVSK

-960 KKIPLDPSNP
+960 KKIPLDPSDP
-970 TKTAN
+970 TKTAV
-975 NKDIFAWKPSDMPGI
+975 IGTE
-990 PREVIEHSLHVKE
+990 EVIEHSLHVKE

-1018 RKDAIKE
+1018 RKYAIKE

-1035 IKEVHHP
+1035 IKEVLHP

-1079 RIDQIR
+1079 RIDQVVDSTAGCELLSFLDCYSGYHQIR

-1093 TSFITPFGAYCYV
+1093 TSFITPFGANCYI

-1199 KVTAILNMKPPST
+1199 KVTAILNMKPPSS

-1241 KLLKKTDDFQWGPEA
+1241 KLLKKTDNFQWGPEA
-1256 QKAFEDFKKL
+1256 QKTFEDFKKL

-1277 PQEPLLL
+1277 LQEPLLL

-1299 EREEEGHVQK
+1299 EREEEGHIQK

-1329 QVQKLLYGI
+1329 Q
-1338 LITTRKLSHYFQGHS
+1338 
-1353 VTVVTSFP
+1353 
-1361 LGDILHNREANGR
+1361 
-1374 IAKWALELMSLDIS
+1374 
-1388 FKPRISI
+1388 PRTSI

-1407 TECQEDTPAEKM
+1407 TECQEDIPGEKM

-1467 ALLHGLRIAISL
+1467 ALLHGPRIAISL

-1503 LDDNMMA
+1503 LDDNMTA

-1554 VFVEHLYTPTVPH
+1554 VFVEHLYEPTVPQ
-1567 KDTTQVAGTHDVAMV
+1567 KETIQVADTQDIAMI

-1608 ISRRSKLYVMHE
+1608 ISRRSRLYVIHE

-1681 KIVRTCEGCQFFARQ
+1681 KIVRTCEGCQFFTRQ

-1747 KPVVTITADNAPDF
+1747 KPVVTITADKARDF
-1761 FINIVHRF
+1761 FINIVHR
-1769 GVPNRIITDN
+1769 
-1779 GRQFTGGVFKDC
+1779 
-1791 CEDFGIKICYASV
+1791 
-1804 AHPMSNGQVE
+1804 
-1814 RANGMILQG
+1814 
-1823 IKARVFD
+1823 
-1830 RLKPYAGKWVE
+1830 
-1841 QLPSVLWSLRTT
+1841 
-1853 PSRATGQSP
+1853 
-1862 FFLVYGAEAM
+1862 AEAM
-1872 LPSEVEFESLRFRNF
+1872 LPSEVKFESLRFHNF

-1964 AVTRPGSYRLKR
+1964 EVTRPGSYRLKH

-1986 NIEHLRRFYASAYH
+1986 NIEHLRRFYA
-2000 CTSLS
+2000 

>member
-1 MGSVS
+1 MGFVS
-6 GIDDLVFPPGQT
+6 GIDDFVFPPGQV
-18 FRFGSLDFVTNN
+18 FRFGSLDFITNDL
-30 FGKISLLDSE
+30 GKISLLDSD
-40 SDQSGENR
+40 SNQSGR
-48 ISVPFGLLNAAES
+48 GQISAPFGIPNLAKI
-61 YFKTISIEL
+61 YPKTISTEL
-70 ASNHSGE
+70 ASNHSDK
-77 IASSPMSPDQ
+77 IQSTTTRPDQ
-87 DDEAYPPILMKLPDD
+87 DDGAYPPILMKLPDD
-102 LAAVSIT
+102 LAAVFT
-109 TTSPSRRPRRKS
+109 TR
-121 ASTPISPSFR
+121 A
-131 EVGVI
+131 
-136 LQPLGT
+136 
-142 VSTDQLDGYYSS
+142 SS
-154 PTVDS
+154 PRSSPGVDS
-159 RPTDIVEYD
+159 RPTEIIEYD
-168 ESSSRY
+168 DFGYRY
-174 NDPDLDDFDGSLDD
+174 DYRNLDDFDEDFED
-188 NYTPLYFGVF
+188 NYTPLYFGIF
-198 MADNETEEQRQA
+198 MADSETEEQRKA
-210 RETEARRET
+210 REAEEQRVRQEA
-219 ERRRLEE
+219 ERCRLEE
-226 ERQAQEQE
+226 ERQAQERE
-234 RLRRE
+234 RLQRE
-239 QQERERTAKEAE
+239 QQEREQAAKEAE

-258 EAGRRARDFIGQQ
+258 DAERRARELIGQQ
-271 DVEGTPVFRTP
+271 DVEGTAVFRTP

-296 LKENELNQSDH
+296 LKEDTLNQVNH

-318 IAASVPVNSES
+318 IAASVP
-329 VRTPTGSRLPHFRSH
+329 
-344 DYRHPSL
+344 
-351 SITGAGSNRRSR
+351 
-363 GHDERSVHSPPDHHR
+363 
-378 ERRVERPRSPP
+378 
-389 RRRPVDLRDTIIQ
+389 
-402 RRAARGHHH
+402 RRAARGYIPHH
-411 SPDRHDDD
+411 SPDRYNDDV
-419 LDGVAAFT
+419 DGVAAFT
-427 DDLRRVDWPA
+427 SDLRRVDWPA

-452 PESWLTVYGLAIRA
+452 PESGLTVCGLAIRA

-493 PRGTIGSWAELRD
+493 PHGTIGSWAELRD

-532 GESLRDYIRRFSE
+532 GESLRDYIRRFSK

-560 AFTKGIRHEELV
+560 AFTKGIRHELLV

-580 RTVKLMFE
+580 RTVKQMFE
-588 KANEYAK
+588 KANEYVK

-602 SKQSGPSWKPKKDT
+602 SKQSGTTWKPKKDT
-616 PATGGGGSNNHK
+616 PTTGGSGSTNHK
-628 DRKRKPEELVATAI
+628 DRKRKPEELMATTTP
-642 HSSRQRS
+642 SFRQRS

-661 CPHHPNSNHVAK
+661 CPHHPNSNHAAK
-673 DCFVYKQFAEQYTKT
+673 DCFVYKQFVEQYAKNARKT
-688 TRKNS
+688 T
-693 DEEQSTSRKKDD
+693 DGDQSTPKKKDD
-705 GDTPVGFQDHRKEL
+705 EDDAPTGFQDHRKEL

-742 NAVQP
+742 N
-747 DTPQYLRWSEIAIK
+747 SETTIK

-771 VHPGRYPLVL
+771 VHPGWYPLVL

-786 NVKLRRTLID
+786 NVKLRRSLID

-813 IPRSELKPSNAPFHG
+813 IPRTELKPSNAPFHG
-828 VIPGLSATPLGQITL
+828 VIPGQSATPLGHITL

-856 NISFEVA
+856 NVCFEVA
-863 DFETAYHAILGRP
+863 DFETVYHAILGRP

-898 GVLSLRSDI
+898 GVISLRSDI

-912 CDKESCD
+912 CDKESCK
-919 MAQTREM
+919 MAQTREITL
-926 ASAREDIRLA
+926 AREKIRLA
-936 AATAS
+936 ASTTT
-941 EGEVPA
+941 EEEVPA
-947 TKTSK
+947 TKMLK
-952 SGESEAKT
+952 SGEGDAKT
-960 KKIPLDPSNP
+960 KKIPLDPSDP
-970 TKTAN
+970 TKTVVIGTEL
-975 NKDIFAWKPSDMPGI
+975 DYILAWKPSDIPGI

-1003 DAKPIKQRLRRFAQD
+1003 DAKPIKQRLRRFTQD

-1035 IKEVHHP
+1035 IKEVLYP

-1079 RIDQIR
+1079 RIDQVVDSTAGCELLSFLDCYSGYHQIR

-1093 TSFITPFGAYCYV
+1093 TSFITPFGAYCYI

-1150 DLISDLEETFASI
+1150 DLIADLEETFASI

-1171 PEKCTFGVPSGKLL
+1171 PKKCIFGVPSGKLL
-1185 GFMVSHRGIQANPE
+1185 GFMVSHRGIQANLE
-1199 KVTAILNMKPPST
+1199 KINAILNMKPPSS

-1220 GCMAALSRFVSRLGE
+1220 GCMAALSQFVSRLGE

-1241 KLLKKTDDFQWGPEA
+1241 KLLKKTDNFQWGPKA

-1266 LTEPPVLASPH
+1266 LTTPPVLASPH

-1324 KTRYP
+1324 KTRYL
-1329 QVQKLLYGI
+1329 QVQKLLYGV
-1338 LITTRKLSHYFQGHS
+1338 LITVRKLSHYFQGHS

-1361 LGDILHNREANGR
+1361 LGDILLNREANGW
-1374 IAKWALELMSLDIS
+1374 IAKWALELMSLDLS
-1388 FKPRISI
+1388 FKPRTSI
-1395 KSQALADFVAEW
+1395 KSQALADFIAEW
-1407 TECQEDTPAEKM
+1407 TECQEDTPAEKT
-1419 EHWTM
+1419 EYWTM

-1430 RLSGTGAGVVLISPT
+1430 RLSCAGAGVVLISPT
-1445 GERLSYVLW
+1445 REKLSYVLW

-1467 ALLHGLRIAISL
+1467 VLLYGLRIAISL
-1479 GIKRLIVRGDSQL
+1479 EIRRLIVHRDSQL

-1503 LDDNMMA
+1503 LDDNMTT

-1522 DGLELSHVL
+1522 DGLELIHVL

-1542 NFGSKREVAPSD
+1542 NFGSKREAAPSD
-1554 VFVEHLYTPTVPH
+1554 LFVEHLYEPTVLR
-1567 KDTTQVAGTHDVAMV
+1567 KEMVEVMDTQEVNMI

-1589 LIRFLTSQELPQD
+1589 LIKFLTKQELPQD

-1608 ISRRSKLYVMHE
+1608 ISRRSRLYVIHE
-1620 AELYK
+1620 TELYK
-1625 KSPSGILQRC
+1625 KSPSGILQHC

-1647 IHSGICGNH
+1647 IHSSICGNH
-1656 AAARTIVGKAYR
+1656 VAAGIIVGKAYR
-1668 QGFFWPTA
+1668 QSFFWPTA

-1681 KIVRTCEGCQFFARQ
+1681 KIVRTCKGCRFFARQ
-1696 IHLPAQELQTIPLS
+1696 THLPAQELQTIPLS
-1710 WPFAVWGLDMVGP
+1710 WPFAVWGLDMIGP

-1731 THLFVAIDKF
+1731 THLFVAVDKF

-1747 KPVVTITADNAPDF
+1747 KPVITITADKARDF

-1779 GRQFTGGVFKDC
+1779 GTQFTGGVFKDF

-1814 RANGMILQG
+1814 RANGMVLQG

-1830 RLKPYAGKWVE
+1830 RLHPYAIRALVPAYHSQSGYGPVTVF
-1841 QLPSVLWSLRTT
+1841 SSLWS
-1853 PSRATGQSP
+1853 
-1862 FFLVYGAEAM
+1862 
-1872 LPSEVEFESLRFRNF
+1872 
-1887 REERYEEDRVDDLHR
+1887 
-1902 LEEVREAALI
+1902 
-1912 QSARYLQG
+1912 
-1920 LRRYH
+1920 
-1925 NRNVR
+1925 
-1930 SRAFLVGDLV
+1930 
-1940 LRKIQT
+1940 
-1946 TRDRHKL
+1946 
-1953 SPLWEGPFIIS
+1953 
-1964 AVTRPGSYRLKR
+1964 GSDVAKR
-1976 EDGTLVDNSW
+1976 GG
-1986 NIEHLRRFYASAYH
+1986 I
-2000 CTSLS
+2000 

>member
-30 FGKISLLDSE
+30 FGKISLLNSE

-48 ISVPFGLLNAAES
+48 ISVPFGLPNAAES
-61 YFKTISIEL
+61 YFKTISIES
-70 ASNHSGE
+70 ASNYSGE
-77 IASSPMSPDQ
+77 IASSPTTPDQ
-87 DDEAYPPILMKLPDD
+87 DDGAYPPILMKLPDD

-109 TTSPSRRPRRKS
+109 TASPSRRPRRKS

-159 RPTDIVEYD
+159 RPTDIVD
-168 ESSSRY
+168 
-174 NDPDLDDFDGSLDD
+174 LDD

-329 VRTPTGSRLPHFRSH
+329 IRTPTGSRVPHFRSH
-344 DYRHPSL
+344 DYCHPSL

-402 RRAARGHHH
+402 RRAARGYHH

-521 QFDLYNVVQKS
+521 QFDLYNVIQKS

-602 SKQSGPSWKPKKDT
+602 SKQSGPSWKPNKGT

-628 DRKRKPEELVATAI
+628 DRKRKPEELVATVT

-705 GDTPVGFQDHRKEL
+705 GDTPAGFQDHRTEL

-947 TKTSK
+947 TKISK

-960 KKIPLDPSNP
+960 KKIPLDPSDS

-1035 IKEVHHP
+1035 IKEVLHP

-1052 KKTGQWRMCVDYT
+1052 KKTGQWCMCVDYT

-1079 RIDQIR
+1079 RID
-1085 LKESDCLK
+1085 
-1093 TSFITPFGAYCYV
+1093 
-1106 TMPFGLKNA
+1106 
-1115 GATYQRMIQRCFST
+1115 

-1284 YVSATSQVVSTVLVV
+1284 YVAATSQVVSTVLVV

-1329 QVQKLLYGI
+1329 Q
-1338 LITTRKLSHYFQGHS
+1338 
-1353 VTVVTSFP
+1353 
-1361 LGDILHNREANGR
+1361 
-1374 IAKWALELMSLDIS
+1374 
-1388 FKPRISI
+1388 
-1395 KSQALADFVAEW
+1395 SQALADFVAEW

-1462 VAEYE
+1462 IAEYE

-1608 ISRRSKLYVMHE
+1608 ISRRSKLYVMNE

-1747 KPVVTITADNAPDF
+1747 KPVVTITADNARDF

-1779 GRQFTGGVFKDC
+1779 GRQFTGGVFKDF

-1830 RLKPYAGKWVE
+1830 WLKPYAGKWVK

-1953 SPLWEGPFIIS
+1953 SPLWEGPFLIS
-1964 AVTRPGSYRLKR
+1964 EVTRPGSYRLKR

-1986 NIEHLRRFYASAYH
+1986 NIEHLRRFYA
-2000 CTSLS
+2000 

>member
-6 GIDDLVFPPGQT
+6 VTNDFAFPPGQA
-18 FRFGSLDFVTNN
+18 FRFGSLNFITKN
-30 FGKISLLDSE
+30 FGKISLLDSD
-40 SDQSGENR
+40 SNQSGR
-48 ISVPFGLLNAAES
+48 DQVPMPFGIPNSAKAYAKIISPES
-61 YFKTISIEL
+61 
-70 ASNHSGE
+70 ASNHSDE
-77 IASSPMSPDQ
+77 IQSIFPRPDQ
-87 DDEAYPPILMKLPDD
+87 DDGSYPSILMKLPDD
-102 LAAVSIT
+102 LAAVFT
-109 TTSPSRRPRRKS
+109 VKTSPTRRSRRAP
-121 ASTPISPSFR
+121 ALAPIRSRSR

-142 VSTDQLDGYYSS
+142 VSTEELDGYLSS
-154 PTVDS
+154 PGVSS
-159 RPTDIVEYD
+159 RPTEILDY
-168 ESSSRY
+168 
-174 NDPDLDDFDGSLDD
+174 DDFGYHYDH
-188 NYTPLYFGVF
+188 
-198 MADNETEEQRQA
+198 A
-210 RETEARRET
+210 RE
-219 ERRRLEE
+219 L
-226 ERQAQEQE
+226 
-234 RLRRE
+234 
-239 QQERERTAKEAE
+239 
-251 DRRQRAL
+251 
-258 EAGRRARDFIGQQ
+258 IGQQ
-271 DVEGTPVFRTP
+271 DVDGTAVFRTP

-296 LKENELNQSDH
+296 LKEDALNQADH

-318 IAASVPVNSES
+318 IAASVPANSAS
-329 VRTPTGSRLPHFRSH
+329 TRTLTGSRVPHLRSQ
-344 DYRHPSL
+344 DYHQPSL
-351 SITGAGSNRRSR
+351 SIAGVESSRRSR
-363 GHDERSVHSPPDHHR
+363 GHDERSVRSPPERYR
-378 ERRVERPRSPP
+378 ERRVERPHSPH
-389 RRRPVDLRDTIIQ
+389 RRRPIDLRDTINQ
-402 RRAARGHHH
+402 RCAARGHH
-411 SPDRHDDD
+411 SPDRYDDD
-419 LDGVAAFT
+419 VDGVAAFT
-427 DDLRRVDWPA
+427 SDLCRVDWPA

-478 PVALADSARSWLHGL
+478 LVALADSARSWLHGL

-521 QFDLYNVVQKS
+521 HFDLYNIVQKS

-560 AFTKGIRHEELV
+560 AFTKGIRHEDLV

-580 RTVKLMFE
+580 KTVTQMFE

-595 AEDAVTA
+595 AEDAITA
-602 SKQSGPSWKPKKDT
+602 SKQSGTTWKPKKDT
-616 PATGGGGSNNHK
+616 PTAGGSGSNNHK
-628 DRKRKPEELVATAI
+628 DRKRKPEELVATTSP
-642 HSSRQRS
+642 SSRQRS

-673 DCFVYKQFAEQYTKT
+673 DCFVYKQFAEQYVKNA
-688 TRKNS
+688 RKPS
-693 DEEQSTSRKKDD
+693 DGDQGTSKKKDD
-705 GDTPVGFQDHRKEL
+705 EDDAPPGFQDHRKEL

-747 DTPQYLRWSEIAIK
+747 NTPQYLRWSEIAIK

-771 VHPGRYPLVL
+771 VRYPLVL

-786 NVKLRRTLID
+786 NVKLRRTFID
-796 GGSAL
+796 GGNAL

-813 IPRSELKPSNAPFHG
+813 IPRTELKPSNAPFHG

-856 NISFEVA
+856 NVCFEVA

-887 TYMMM
+887 TYMTM

-898 GVLSLRSDI
+898 GVISLRSDI
-907 KQAVT
+907 KQALT
-912 CDKESCD
+912 CDKESCE
-919 MAQTREM
+919 MAQTHETTL
-926 ASAREDIRLA
+926 AREEIRLTA
-936 AATAS
+936 TTAS

-947 TKTSK
+947 TKLTK
-952 SGESEAKT
+952 TEESDAKT
-960 KKIPLDPSNP
+960 KKIPLDPSDLD
-970 TKTAN
+970 KTAN
-975 NKDIFAWKPSDMPGI
+975 NKDIFAWKPSDMHGI

-1035 IKEVHHP
+1035 IKEVLHP

-1079 RIDQIR
+1079 RIDQVVDSTAGCELLSFLDCYSGYHQIR

-1093 TSFITPFGAYCYV
+1093 TSFITPFGAYCYI

-1150 DLISDLEETFASI
+1150 DLIADLEETFTSI
-1163 RAFRMKLN
+1163 HAFKMKLN
-1171 PEKCTFGVPSGKLL
+1171 PEKCIFGVPSGRLL
-1185 GFMVSHRGIQANPE
+1185 GFMVSQRGIQANPE
-1199 KVTAILNMKPPST
+1199 KINAILNMKPPSSR
-1212 QKDVQKLT
+1212 KDVQKLT

-1235 RGMPFF
+1235 QGMPFF
-1241 KLLKKTDDFQWGPEA
+1241 KLLKKTNNFQWGPEA

-1266 LTEPPVLASPH
+1266 LTTPPVLASPH

-1299 EREEEGHVQK
+1299 EREEEGHIQK
-1309 VQRPIYFVSEVLADS
+1309 VQRPIYFVSEVLAHS

-1329 QVQKLLYGI
+1329 QVQKLLYGV
-1338 LITTRKLSHYFQGHS
+1338 LITVRKLSHYFQSHP

-1361 LGDILHNREANGR
+1361 LRDILYNREANGW
-1374 IAKWALELMSLDIS
+1374 IAKWALELMSSDIS
-1388 FKPRISI
+1388 FKPRTSI
-1395 KSQALADFVAEW
+1395 KSQALADFLAEW
-1407 TECQEDTPAEKM
+1407 TECQEDMPEEKM
-1419 EHWTM
+1419 EYWTM

-1430 RLSGTGAGVVLISPT
+1430 RLTGTGAGVVLISPT
-1445 GERLSYVLW
+1445 GERLGYVLW
-1454 IHFSASHN
+1454 IPFSASHD

-1479 GIKRLIVRGDSQL
+1479 GIRRLIVLGDSQL

-1503 LDDNMMA
+1503 LDDNMTA

-1515 RKLEDKF
+1515 RKLENKF
-1522 DGLELSHVL
+1522 DGLELTHVL

-1542 NFGSKREVAPSD
+1542 NFGSKREAAPSD
-1554 VFVEHLYTPTVPH
+1554 VFVEHLYEPTVPR
-1567 KDTTQVAGTHDVAMV
+1567 KETVKAMDIQGV
-1582 EADWREP
+1582 SMIEADWREP
-1589 LIRFLTSQELPQD
+1589 FTKFLSKQELPQD
-1602 KDEAER
+1602 KNEAER
-1608 ISRRSKLYVMHE
+1608 ISRRNRLYIIHE
-1620 AELYK
+1620 TELYK

-1696 IHLPAQELQTIPLS
+1696 THLPAQELQTIPLS

-1723 FKKAVGGY
+1723 FKRAVGGY

-1747 KPVVTITADNAPDF
+1747 KPVITITADKARDF

-1779 GRQFTGGVFKDC
+1779 GTQFTGGAFKDF

-1814 RANGMILQG
+1814 RANGMIL
-1823 IKARVFD
+1823 
-1830 RLKPYAGKWVE
+1830 
-1841 QLPSVLWSLRTT
+1841 
-1853 PSRATGQSP
+1853 
-1862 FFLVYGAEAM
+1862 
-1872 LPSEVEFESLRFRNF
+1872 
-1887 REERYEEDRVDDLHR
+1887 
-1902 LEEVREAALI
+1902 
-1912 QSARYLQG
+1912 
-1920 LRRYH
+1920 
-1925 NRNVR
+1925 
-1930 SRAFLVGDLV
+1930 
-1940 LRKIQT
+1940 
-1946 TRDRHKL
+1946 
-1953 SPLWEGPFIIS
+1953 
-1964 AVTRPGSYRLKR
+1964 
-1976 EDGTLVDNSW
+1976 
-1986 NIEHLRRFYASAYH
+1986 
-2000 CTSLS
+2000 

>member
-1 MGSVS
+1 MGSVF

-30 FGKISLLDSE
+30 NGKISLLDSV

-48 ISVPFGLLNAAES
+48 ISAPFGLPNAAES

-77 IASSPMSPDQ
+77 IAPSPTSPDQ
-87 DDEAYPPILMKLPDD
+87 DDGAYPPILMKLPDD

-109 TTSPSRRPRRKS
+109 TASPSRRPRRKS
-121 ASTPISPSFR
+121 ASTPTSPSFR

-136 LQPLGT
+136 LLPLGT

-168 ESSSRY
+168 EFSSRY

-226 ERQAQEQE
+226 EHQAQEQE

-239 QQERERTAKEAE
+239 QQECERTAKEAE

-258 EAGRRARDFIGQQ
+258 EVGRRARDLIGQQ

-329 VRTPTGSRLPHFRSH
+329 VHTPTGSRVPHFRSH

-452 PESWLTVYGLAIRA
+452 PESWLTIYGLAIRA

-506 HFIANFQGTFERPGT
+506 HFIANFQGTFEHPGT
-521 QFDLYNVVQKS
+521 QYDLYNVIQKS

-580 RTVKLMFE
+580 KTVKLMFE

-602 SKQSGPSWKPKKDT
+602 SKQSGPSWKPNKGT
-616 PATGGGGSNNHK
+616 PAKGGGGSNNHK
-628 DRKRKPEELVATAI
+628 DRKRKPEELVATAT
-642 HSSRQRS
+642 HSSRQHS

-673 DCFVYKQFAEQYTKT
+673 DCFVYRQFAEQYTKT

-705 GDTPVGFQDHRKEL
+705 GDTPAGFQDHRKEL

-856 NISFEVA
+856 NISFEVD

-947 TKTSK
+947 TKISK

-960 KKIPLDPSNP
+960 KKIPLDPSDS

-990 PREVIEHSLHVKE
+990 PREVIEHSLYVKE

-1035 IKEVHHP
+1035 IKEVLHP

-1065 DLNKSCPKDPFGLP
+1065 DLNISCPKDPFGLP

-1199 KVTAILNMKPPST
+1199 KITAILNMKPPST

-1241 KLLKKTDDFQWGPEA
+1241 KLLKKTDDFQWGPDA

-1284 YVSATSQVVSTVLVV
+1284 YIAAASQVVSTVLVV

-1338 LITTRKLSHYFQGHS
+1338 LITTRKLSHYFQSHS
-1353 VTVVTSFP
+1353 VTVVTSFS

-1567 KDTTQVAGTHDVAMV
+1567 KDTTQIAGTHDVALV

-1747 KPVVTITADNAPDF
+1747 KPVVTITADNARDF

-1779 GRQFTGGVFKDC
+1779 GRQFTGGVFKDF

-1830 RLKPYAGKWVE
+1830 RLKPYAGKWVK

-1872 LPSEVEFESLRFRNF
+1872 LPSEVEFESLRFRNY

-1964 AVTRPGSYRLKR
+1964 DVTRPGSYRLKR

-1986 NIEHLRRFYASAYH
+1986 NIEHLRRFYA
-2000 CTSLS
+2000 